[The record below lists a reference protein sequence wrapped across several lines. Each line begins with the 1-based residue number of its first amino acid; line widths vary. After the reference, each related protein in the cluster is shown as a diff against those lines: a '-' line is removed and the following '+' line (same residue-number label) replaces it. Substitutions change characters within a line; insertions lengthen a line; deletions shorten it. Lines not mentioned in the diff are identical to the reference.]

1 MLLNNKNKEH
11 YVIEWKIIED
21 YPDYAISN
29 DGQVKSV
36 KFQRLLKG
44 TKNSSG
50 YLYVNL
56 VKHKI
61 PKTFAI
67 HRLVMKY
74 FGTSQP
80 ENNIVDHIDHDKLNN
95 HINNLQW
102 LSIQENTIKYYGNYD
117 KKLEIVRLH
126 KEGKTVKDIVRLV
139 ELGDYT
145 VRKTIRQHFIT

>member
-1 MLLNNKNKEH
+1 M
-11 YVIEWKIIED
+11 IEWKIIED

-29 DGQVKSV
+29 DGQVKSI

-56 VKHKI
+56 VKNKI
-61 PKTFAI
+61 PKSFAI

-74 FGTSQP
+74 FGTGQS
-80 ENNIVDHIDHDKLNN
+80 ENTIVDHIDNDKLNN

-102 LSIQENTIKYYGNYD
+102 MSIQENTIKFYDNYD
-117 KKLEIVRLH
+117 KKLEVIQLH
-126 KEGKTVKDIVRLV
+126 KEGKTVKDIVALV
-139 ELGDYT
+139 KLGDFT
-145 VRKTIRQHFIT
+145 VRKTIRQHFMV